1 MITSL
6 SQFFFLSEALFI
18 NIWYI
23 EAPVFRF
30 QTFMVSVYNIM
41 CSHGL
46 FNGHRHL
53 AIYHTDVGHEWSST
67 VTLGDK
73 LIMKLSNETM
83 RIMGP
88 VFVVLAAL
96 GPYTLLFRTLVFILI
111 TLKPSWQVSLSKSQS
126 VLSWTPDSM
135 GNKNP

>member
-1 MITSL
+1 MSL
-6 SQFFFLSEALFI
+6 SQFFTFRGIIYKYMILF
-18 NIWYI
+18 

-30 QTFMVSVYNIM
+30 QTCYDIM

-53 AIYHTDVGHEWSST
+53 AIYHTDVGHEWSFT

-88 VFVVLAAL
+88 VFVVLAEW
-96 GPYTLLFRTLVFILI
+96 GPLHTCLEH
-111 TLKPSWQVSLSKSQS
+111 WSLYFDNIWSLHGQS
-126 VLSWTPDSM
+126 VWAKAKVFWANTPPPTPIRQY
-135 GNKNP
+135 GK